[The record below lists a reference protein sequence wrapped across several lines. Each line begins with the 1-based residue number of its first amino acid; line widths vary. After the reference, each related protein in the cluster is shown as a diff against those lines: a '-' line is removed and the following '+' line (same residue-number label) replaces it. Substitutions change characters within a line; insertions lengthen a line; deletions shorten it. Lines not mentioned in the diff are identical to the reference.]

1 MDLKLVGKTALITGA
16 SKGIGGAAAE
26 MLAAEGCHLVLVART
41 AGDLAR
47 AKDSIARKA
56 NVSVETVP
64 ADLSDSANV
73 TRLAREFPDIDIL
86 VNNAGA
92 IPGGKLLDIDE
103 ATWRSAWDLKVF
115 GYINMCRAFYALM
128 KTRHAGVITFV
139 PPFLLPRSFASR
151 IQSLADRSVVVRAVV
166 REGKQ
171 GELNTLNCRSA
182 KPAEFLCLTFMPER
196 CAGIF
201 ISSLTANWMAPMVVP
216 AKPTSTLAATNPSEP
231 TRAYVR
237 SAAIR
242 HEGEPAFA
250 AHVLRVALGIL
261 EPEPLNKRWSQQPLR
276 VSPPGCPAGLTRAS
290 TGSRRRRGRRPPRQS
305 ASAVRCPGQGS
316 KELPFIIIARVCRT
330 RGRGLRS

>member
-1 MDLKLVGKTALITGA
+1 MDLKLAGKTALITGA

-47 AKDSIARKA
+47 AKESIARKA

-128 KTRHAGVITFV
+128 KARHAGVIINVVGNAAQTHDPDYICGVTGNAALTAFT
-139 PPFLLPRSFASR
+139 
-151 IQSLADRSVVVRAVV
+151 QSLGSVEAGARAH
-166 REGKQ
+166 RG
-171 GELNTLNCRSA
+171 
-182 KPAEFLCLTFMPER
+182 F
-196 CAGIF
+196 
-201 ISSLTANWMAPMVVP
+201 
-216 AKPTSTLAATNPSEP
+216 
-231 TRAYVR
+231 
-237 SAAIR
+237 
-242 HEGEPAFA
+242 
-250 AHVLRVALGIL
+250 LGIGAASGHQ
-261 EPEPLNKRWSQQPLR
+261 EHR
-276 VSPPGCPAGLTRAS
+276 SPAPGWP
-290 TGSRRRRGRRPPRQS
+290 
-305 ASAVRCPGQGS
+305 
-316 KELPFIIIARVCRT
+316 RT
-330 RGRGLRS
+330 RGGDDRPSAGRLLDLSHNQGLVHRFLGTDHFRRIHVIHDGLYPGF